1 MPESHITDQINKVGE
16 INTINKNSNN
26 QNKKLV
32 SKAEEGISNK
42 KHILSDSDSL
52 SSSEDSGKFRWI
64 LTNKLNHNFSYQ
76 NNFFSINTNK

>member
-52 SSSEDSGKFRWI
+52 SSSEDSGKFR
-64 LTNKLNHNFSYQ
+64 
-76 NNFFSINTNK
+76 